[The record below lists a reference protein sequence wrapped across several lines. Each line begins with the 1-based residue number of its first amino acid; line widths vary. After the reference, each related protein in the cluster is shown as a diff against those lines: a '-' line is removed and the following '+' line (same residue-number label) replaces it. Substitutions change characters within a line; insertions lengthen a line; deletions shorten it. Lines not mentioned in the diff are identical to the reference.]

1 MNTVQEVKA
10 KYKLIALDLDGT
22 LLTDEKRIT
31 EETKKWLQYAE
42 DQGVKVMFS
51 TGRGLQTAQGF
62 WDELGLDS
70 PMVLLNGAEIW
81 EGPGRLKI

>member
-1 MNTVQEVKA
+1 
-10 KYKLIALDLDGT
+10 
-22 LLTDEKRIT
+22 
-31 EETKKWLQYAE
+31 
-42 DQGVKVMFS
+42 MFS